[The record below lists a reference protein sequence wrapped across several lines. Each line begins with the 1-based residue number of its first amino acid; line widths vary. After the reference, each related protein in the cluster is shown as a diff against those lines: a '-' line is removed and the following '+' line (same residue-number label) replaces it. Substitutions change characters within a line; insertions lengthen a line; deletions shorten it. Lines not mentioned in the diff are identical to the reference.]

1 MKKILLTTILTLS
14 FVFAQ
19 WTAAAQQ
26 AIDIEKSVET
36 IATELD
42 SAEGVEC
49 MVITQGIQL
58 KLIKGAFQQK
68 FGKAFM
74 KRVTSMVIIDYSKA
88 SGAIYNSIRS
98 RISSLTERLQEFE
111 IDKETI
117 KEGQYVKSY
126 ATINSPTS
134 ISDFMMIMEDKDNK
148 MFLYMGGVLDI
159 DKLKLDSQE

>member
-1 MKKILLTTILTLS
+1 
-14 FVFAQ
+14 
-19 WTAAAQQ
+19 
-26 AIDIEKSVET
+26 
-36 IATELD
+36 
-42 SAEGVEC
+42 

-58 KLIKGAFQQK
+58 KLIKSAFQSK
-68 FGKAFM
+68 LGKEFM

-98 RISSLTERLQEFE
+98 RISSLTECLQEFE

-148 MFLYMGGVLDI
+148 MFLYIGGVLNI
-159 DKLKLDSQE
+159 DKLELDSPKK

>member
-1 MKKILLTTILTLS
+1 MKQILLTAILTLS

-19 WTAAAQQ
+19 WTASAQQ
-26 AIDIEKSVET
+26 AADIEKSVET

-88 SGAIYNSIRS
+88 SEAIYNTIRNKIDSI
-98 RISSLTERLQEFE
+98 TDHLQEFE
-111 IDKETI
+111 LSKDVA

-134 ISDFMMIMEDKDNK
+134 ISDFMMIMEDKDNR